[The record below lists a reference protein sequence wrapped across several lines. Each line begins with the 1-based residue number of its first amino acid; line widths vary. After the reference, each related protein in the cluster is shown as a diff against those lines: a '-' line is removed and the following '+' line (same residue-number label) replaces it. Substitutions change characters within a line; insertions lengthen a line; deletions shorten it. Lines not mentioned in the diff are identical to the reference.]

1 MASEVRRQKKIYPHI
16 IESTVRGFKKRYET
30 QIKDEIRKKKSWKT
44 VVIVNKLRG
53 HPCLLGNKIDPLVQ
67 KYLKA
72 TRYKGGVVNTKVA
85 IATAK
90 ALIKRYPLLEKD
102 HLELGK
108 CWAQSIF
115 HRLGFVR
122 RMETTSKV
130 KSGLKNKQN

>member
-16 IESTVRGFKKRYET
+16 NESTVRGFKKRYET
-30 QIKDEIRKKKSWKT
+30 QIKDEIRKKKSRKT
-44 VVIVNKLRG
+44 VIVNKLRG
-53 HPCLLGNKIDPLVQ
+53 HPCLPGNKIDPLVQ